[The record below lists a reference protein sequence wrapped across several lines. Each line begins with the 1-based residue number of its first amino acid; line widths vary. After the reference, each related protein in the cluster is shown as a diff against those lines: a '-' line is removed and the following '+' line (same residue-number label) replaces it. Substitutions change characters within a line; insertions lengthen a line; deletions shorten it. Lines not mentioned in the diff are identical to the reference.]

1 MKQASRPLLIAL
13 LSLVALFAAGAG
25 LIACSSSGQIT
36 IDPNNSFG
44 TASVHVSDPTTC
56 EAPAGPYSHIYIT
69 IRGVRA
75 HRTPTADANDSG
87 WVDLA
92 PGLATTP
99 VQIDMLGNA
108 NASCFL
114 ASIGS
119 NQLEAGTYQQIRV
132 LLLDNNSGGQVSNNQ
147 CSGNDANCVVLAA
160 DNSIH
165 ELLLASEAQTGIKIP
180 PGQIAGGSFTIDPGQ
195 TTDLDIDL
203 NACASIVVQGNGQFR
218 LKPVLHAGEVSLQ
231 TSSISGRILDSVTNQ
246 PIAGGTVI
254 VALEQNVNG
263 IDRVVQQTNADANGN
278 FVFCPVLDGTYDAV
292 AAAVDGNGVAYAA
305 TVTTGVADGTAMG
318 NIPIIATTGASTT
331 VASINGQII
340 TSTGAAATSADIE
353 LSALQPIGNNVLA
366 TIPLAAQSTITANI
380 ATAPDAA
387 CPANTNCASY
397 TLSVPGLNP
406 NVGAFNSGGT
416 TYTQNIVDPVGY
428 TVGAR
433 AFVPSS
439 GGTADCNPSEL
450 TTNTLQGGGALVVT
464 PGGSVT
470 ASTLAFTSCQ

>member
-1 MKQASRPLLIAL
+1 M
-13 LSLVALFAAGAG
+13 AAGAL

-36 IDPNNSFG
+36 IDPNTMG
-44 TASVHVSDPTTC
+44 TASVHISDPATC
-56 EAPAGPYSHIYIT
+56 EAPAGPYSHVYVT

-75 HRTPTADANDSG
+75 HRSSTAGDGDTG

-92 PGLATTP
+92 PGLTP
-99 VQIDMLGNA
+99 RQVDLLGNA
-108 NASCFL
+108 DSSCFL
-114 ASIGS
+114 ASLGS
-119 NQLEAGTYQQIRV
+119 SQLEAGRYQQIRL
-132 LLLDNNSGGQVSNNQ
+132 LLLDNNSGGLVSNNQ

-160 DNSIH
+160 DGSIH
-165 ELLLASEAQTGIKIP
+165 ELLLSSEANTGIKIP
-180 PGQIAGGSFTIDPGQ
+180 SGQIAGGGFTVDAGQ
-195 TTDLDIDL
+195 TTDLNIDL
-203 NACASIVVQGNGQFR
+203 NACSSVVILGNGQFR

-231 TSSISGRILDSVTNQ
+231 TSSVSGRVLDSVTNQ
-246 PIAGGTVI
+246 PIVGGTVI

-263 IDRVVQQTNADANGN
+263 VDRVVQQTTADGSGN
-278 FVFCPVLDGTYDAV
+278 FVFCPVLDGTYDVV
-292 AAAVDGNGVAYAA
+292 AAAVNGSGVAYAA

-318 NIPIIATTGASTT
+318 NIPLIATTGLSTA
-331 VASINGQII
+331 VASINGQIT

-366 TIPLAAQSTITANI
+366 TIPLATQSAVTLSL
-380 ATAPDAA
+380 ATAADAA
-387 CPANTNCASY
+387 CPVNTNCASY

-433 AFVPSS
+433 AFVPLS
-439 GGTADCNPSEL
+439 GGTANCNPSEL

-464 PGGSVT
+464 PGASVT
-470 ASTLAFTSCQ
+470 ASTLAFTACQ

>member
-1 MKQASRPLLIAL
+1 MKQGSRPVLIVF
-13 LSLVALFAAGAG
+13 LSLVSLLAAGAV

-36 IDPNNSFG
+36 IDPNQMGS
-44 TASVHVSDPTTC
+44 ASVRISDPTTC
-56 EAPAGPYSHIYIT
+56 EAPAGPYSHIYVT

-75 HRTPTADANDSG
+75 HRSSTAGDGDTG

-92 PGLATTP
+92 PGLAAAP
-99 VQIDMLGNA
+99 RQIDMLGNA
-108 NASCFL
+108 DASCFL
-114 ASIGS
+114 ALLGS
-119 NQLEAGTYQQIRV
+119 NQLEAGTYQQIRL
-132 LLLDNNSGGQVSNNQ
+132 LLLDNNSGSQVSGNQ

-160 DNSIH
+160 GGSVQELHVGSADN
-165 ELLLASEAQTGIKIP
+165 TGIKIP
-180 PGQIAGGSFTIDPGQ
+180 PGQIAGGGFTVEAGQ

-203 NACASIVVQGNGQFR
+203 NACSSIVITGNGQFR

-231 TSSISGRILDSVTNQ
+231 TSSISGRVLDSVTNQ

-254 VALEQNVNG
+254 VALEQNVTG
-263 IDRVVQQTNADANGN
+263 VDRVVQQTTADANGN
-278 FVFCPVLDGTYDAV
+278 FVFCPVLDGTYDVV
-292 AAAVDGNGVAYAA
+292 AAAVNGSGVAYAA

-318 NIPIIATTGASTT
+318 NIPLIATTGLNTA
-331 VASINGQII
+331 VASINGQVT

-366 TIPLAAQSTITANI
+366 TIPLATQSAVTLTL
-380 ATAPDAA
+380 ATALDAA

-406 NVGAFNSGGT
+406 NVGVFNSGGT

-433 AFVPSS
+433 AFVPLS
-439 GGTADCNPSEL
+439 GGTANCNPSEL

-470 ASTLAFTSCQ
+470 AETLAFTACQ